1 MAGTIRNTPTT
12 DLSGSAYGPST
23 GEFRRGAA
31 CNRLD
36 DVNHAKE
43 TSMDYTFLVNLQ
55 QEFALPEKGILSR
68 VLRKDDQVNVTL
80 FGFSQGE
87 ALSTHS
93 SPTPAILYFLEGEA
107 EVQLGEDKVDAQQGS
122 FIYMPPMLPHGIS
135 AKTALRVLLIQM
147 KDNSQ

>member
-1 MAGTIRNTPTT
+1 MAGTIRNMPTA
-12 DLSGSAYGPST
+12 DLSSGTYGPSMKNPCRT
-23 GEFRRGAA
+23 AVR
-31 CNRLD
+31 NRLD
-36 DVNHAKE
+36 DVRHTKE
-43 TSMDYTFLVNLQ
+43 TLMDYTFLVNLQ

-68 VLRKDDQVNVTL
+68 VLRKDDQINVTL

-93 SPTPAILYFLEGEA
+93 APTPAILYFLEGEA

-135 AKTALRVLLIQM
+135 AKTALRILLVQM